1 MIKKLTDGKFKAI
14 GSHWIGEPTFKKI
27 TKLTLLVNHD
37 VVERYIERRR
47 IPIADGFFDAETLDG
62 QKLQIN
68 TKYIVMAEEY
78 TLVQRVVAYENQ
90 TILYEAL
97 VLDNQK
103 VAFELIPSLNI
114 D

>member
-1 MIKKLTDGKFKAI
+1 MIKKLTDGKFKVV
-14 GSHWIGEPTFKKI
+14 GSHWIGEATFKKI
-27 TKLTLLVNHD
+27 TKLTLLINND
-37 VVERYIERRR
+37 LVERYIERRR

-78 TLVQRVVAYENQ
+78 TLVQRVVAHENQ
-90 TILYEAL
+90 TRLCEAL

-103 VAFELIPSLNI
+103 VTFEVIPSLSI